1 MGPVH
6 RFAVGAVEADR
17 SRSRRRRSGGRRRAD
32 GEECKDREEDK
43 QAARHAHGNSL
54 SMSGKAAVGFLRIH
68 QNANKISTPGRE
80 YLLYRHTTRFSAD
93 IRPVNPRKVK

>member
-1 MGPVH
+1 VH

-17 SRSRRRRSGGRRRAD
+17 SRSRRRSGVRRRAD

-43 QAARHAHGNSL
+43 QAARHAHENSW

-68 QNANKISTPGRE
+68 QNANKLSTSRRK
-80 YLLYRHTTRFSAD
+80 YLLYQHTTRFPAD